1 MDLEEKGDET
11 VRMYMLTECCALFGV
26 NLKTFHKWLNQEGIR
41 PQASRADTRVR
52 YLTQEQV
59 EYLMRVYGRKSAA
72 REDLSSDERPASVE
86 SGVVAERLSQCEQ
99 RLCLLEEEARR
110 HTEMLSAMQQRIE
123 VLTAPPVQQHAD
135 PPATPVSAS
144 TSERRPQP
152 AARAKKKPRGKS
164 LPRTLVLMRTFAEQ
178 HQVSVKQASAAG
190 KSGKI
195 AVIRGK
201 WLVKSRWA
209 TEALD
214 QRGQQEFYEMFHTK
228 EGFLPCARCPHERS
242 L

>member
-1 MDLEEKGDET
+1 M
-11 VRMYMLTECCALFGV
+11 RMYMLTECCALFGV

-41 PQASRADTRVR
+41 PQSSRADTRVR

-72 REDLSSDERPASVE
+72 REDPPSDRRPSSVE
-86 SGVVAERLSQCEQ
+86 SAALVERLSQCEQ
-99 RLCLLEEEARR
+99 RLCLLEDEARR

-123 VLTAPPVQQHAD
+123 ALTVQPVQHRTD
-135 PPATPVSAS
+135 PPATSAVAS

-152 AARAKKKPRGKS
+152 AARAKKRPRGKS
-164 LPRTLVLMRTFAEQ
+164 LPRTLVLLRTFAEQ
-178 HQVSVKQASAAG
+178 HQVSMKQASRAV

-195 AVIRGK
+195 AVVRGK
-201 WLVKSRWA
+201 WLVNSRWA

-214 QRGQQEFYEMFHTK
+214 SRGQQEFYELFHGR
-228 EGFLPCARCPHERS
+228 EGFLPCEHCPHVLPEGS
-242 L
+242 PAT